1 MRRPVS
7 RVAATVLLVLL
18 SAVIALA
25 YAAPQEAGTTP
36 VTTVVT
42 VIGPK
47 YTPPP
52 AVGKD
57 DISVYEQKNK
67 LPVTDW
73 VPAQGDKAGLELAIV
88 VDDATLVDFGIQL
101 KDIETFILSQ
111 PKTTGIG
118 IFYANDGTVQA
129 ASQFNTDHQ
138 AVAKA
143 KALRLPLGRFGAY
156 SSIYLSLLD
165 LIKRWPITGARREI
179 LLFADG
185 IDRFRGDIPTSP
197 DLEATIDHAQ
207 TAGIIIHTMYATAG
221 GRLGRSLFRT
231 NLGQSNLSR
240 IADDTGGESFFQGL
254 QTPISLGPFL
264 QQLDLV
270 LKNQFFLTFTVPIS
284 KKQKGELKQIRVR
297 TELPKV
303 EISSA
308 NRVFVPGSAK

>member
-1 MRRPVS
+1 MRRLILGGS
-7 RVAATVLLVLL
+7 LTTLTLALTLAVAAP
-18 SAVIALA
+18 AFAN
-25 YAAPQEAGTTP
+25 PQEAGTTT
-36 VTTVVT
+36 VTTIVT
-42 VIGPK
+42 VLGPQ

-57 DISVYEQKNK
+57 DVSVYQQKQK

-73 VPAQGDKAGLELAIV
+73 IPAQGDKAGLELAIV
-88 VDDATLVDFGIQL
+88 IDDATLTTFGIQL
-101 KDIETFILSQ
+101 KDLENFILSQ

-118 IFYANDGTVQA
+118 IFYADDGTVQA
-129 ASQFNTDHQ
+129 ASQFNTDHD

-143 KALRLPLGRFGAY
+143 VRLPLGRFGAY
-156 SSIYLSLLD
+156 TSIYLSLLD
-165 LIKRWPITGARREI
+165 LIKRWPVTGARREI

-197 DLEATIDHAQ
+197 DFEATIDHAQ

-221 GRLGRSLFRT
+221 GRLGRSLFRI

-240 IADDTGGESFFQGL
+240 MADETGGEAFFQGL
-254 QTPISLGPFL
+254 QTPVSVGPFL

-270 LKNQFFLTFTVPIS
+270 LKNQFFLTFTVPAS

-303 EISSA
+303 EISSP